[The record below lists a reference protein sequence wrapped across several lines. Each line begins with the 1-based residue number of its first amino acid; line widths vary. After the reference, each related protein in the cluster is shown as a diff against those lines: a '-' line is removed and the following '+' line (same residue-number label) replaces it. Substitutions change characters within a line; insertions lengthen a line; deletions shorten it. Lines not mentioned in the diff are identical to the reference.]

1 MWSNIPPVES
11 LLCNVIGPPPH
22 VRELID
28 QFSLRVVS
36 RLQFFSFSHF
46 HRRVVCMCVAVKRD
60 VYLLRV
66 SSSLSQ
72 AVSQASWEKVY
83 VLLAELKTSQ
93 DARF

>member
-1 MWSNIPPVES
+1 
-11 LLCNVIGPPPH
+11 
-22 VRELID
+22 
-28 QFSLRVVS
+28 
-36 RLQFFSFSHF
+36 
-46 HRRVVCMCVAVKRD
+46 MCVAVKRD

-66 SSSLSQ
+66 SLSLSQ